1 MTAIVDQMPFEGIG
15 LTLVLALVYGAF
27 SWSLAEYVLHRFF
40 MHQLW
45 GKGIASREHLM
56 HHAGNN
62 QWNAAN
68 RLAWVGVVLVGLFI
82 VAPLAA
88 GLALL
93 VGLPW
98 QPALLAGPSYIAS
111 YGFYDWMHWRA
122 HHRYPTS
129 RYERWLR
136 HHHFHHHFGHPMEN
150 HGVTSLVWDKVFG
163 TYAEPGTIKVPRRLA
178 MVWLVD
184 EQGEVRPELAHQYQL
199 AGTST
204 TARPDED
211 HERAF
216 KNLAPT
222 A

>member
-1 MTAIVDQMPFEGIG
+1 MTIATLLFDGIA
-15 LTLVLALVYGAF
+15 LTAVLAIAYGAF

-45 GKGIASREHLM
+45 GKGIASREHLL

-62 QWNAAN
+62 ERNTATI
-68 RLAWVGVVLVGLFI
+68 LSWVGVVLVGIGI
-82 VAPLAA
+82 VGPIAA
-88 GLALL
+88 GLASL

-98 QPALLAGPSYIAS
+98 QVAMLAGPSYIAS

-122 HHRYPTS
+122 HHRYPATA
-129 RYERWLR
+129 YERWLR
-136 HHHFHHHFGHPMEN
+136 HHHFHHHFGHPLEN
-150 HGVTSLVWDKVFG
+150 HGVTSHVWDHVFG

-178 MVWLVD
+178 MVWLTD
-184 EQGEVRPELAHQYQL
+184 DDGAVRPELAHQYVL
-199 AGTST
+199 AGSSL
-204 TARPDED
+204 APRLDED

>member
-1 MTAIVDQMPFEGIG
+1 MTTA
-15 LTLVLALVYGAF
+15 LTAVLAVAYGAF

-62 QWNAAN
+62 EWNAAN
-68 RLAWVGVVLVGLFI
+68 RLAWVGVVLVGLGI
-82 VAPLAA
+82 VAPIAA

-93 VGLPW
+93 AGLSWPV
-98 QPALLAGPSYIAS
+98 ALLAGPVYIAS
-111 YGFYDWMHWRA
+111 YGFYDWVHWRA
-122 HHRYPTS
+122 HHRDPSTA
-129 RYERWLR
+129 YELWLR
-136 HHHFHHHFGHPMEN
+136 HHHFHHHFGHPLEN
-150 HGVTSLVWDKVFG
+150 HGVTSPIWDKVFG
-163 TYAEPGTIKVPRRLA
+163 TYADPGTIKVPRRLA

-184 EQGEVRPELAHQYQL
+184 EAGNVRPEFEGDYVL
-199 AGTST
+199 AGGSL
-204 TARPDED
+204 APRLDED

-216 KNLAPT
+216 NNLAPT